1 MLPIHAIKSAV
12 RSGRHTQPIS
22 ACATLAIQGAFSDV
36 GRYRI
41 GDLIQCGPAL
51 TQDKDLSRYS
61 ENDN

>member
-1 MLPIHAIKSAV
+1 MLSIHAIKSAV

-22 ACATLAIQGAFSDV
+22 ACATRAIQGAFSDV

-51 TQDKDLSRYS
+51 TQEKI
-61 ENDN
+61 